1 MLDSVVIQEY
11 KDGVLTLW
19 LNRPEVLNAFNRDLA
34 NGLTEGIR
42 RAMTDI
48 QIRVVV
54 IRGRGR
60 GFCSGQDLSVA
71 LDERAGR
78 IRDIVREMYNPLIQA
93 MRDLPKPIIAS
104 VGGVAAGA
112 GMSLALAADLRIAAA
127 NARFVYGFS
136 GIGLAPDSG
145 ASYYLPR
152 IIGVARALEFSMLG
166 GSVNA
171 DQALALGLVS
181 KVVPVDALDEE
192 TEAFALRLAA
202 GPTVALGLTKRA
214 MYEGATGALADALER
229 EALYQQLASETED
242 FKEGVQAFLD
252 KRSPQ
257 YKGC

>member
-1 MLDSVVIQEY
+1 MEEVVLQEY
-11 KDGVLTLW
+11 KEGVLTLW
-19 LNRPEVLNAFNRDLA
+19 LNRPEVLNAFNRELA
-34 NGLTEGIR
+34 SGLVQGIR
-42 RAMTDI
+42 RAVADA

-54 IRGRGR
+54 IRGKGR

-104 VGGVAAGA
+104 IGGVAAGA
-112 GMSLALAADLRIAAA
+112 GMSLALAADLRVASTS
-127 NARFVYGFS
+127 ARFVYGFS

-171 DQALALGLVS
+171 EQALALGLVS
-181 KVVPVDALDEE
+181 KVVPDDALMAE
-192 TEAFALRLAA
+192 TDTLARRLAA

-214 MYEGATGALADALER
+214 MYEGATGALTDALER
-229 EALYQQLASETED
+229 EALYQQLASETQD
-242 FKEGVQAFLD
+242 FKEGVKAFLE
-252 KRSPQ
+252 KRVPD

>member
-1 MLDSVVIQEY
+1 MDSVVLQEH

-19 LNRPEVLNAFNRDLA
+19 LNRPEVLNAFNRELA
-34 NGLTEGIR
+34 TGLVEGVR
-42 RAMTDI
+42 RAVADVN
-48 QIRVVV
+48 IRVVV
-54 IRGRGR
+54 IRGKGR

-112 GMSLALAADLRIAAA
+112 GMSLALAADLRIAAS

-166 GSVNA
+166 GAVDAN
-171 DQALALGLVS
+171 QALALGLVS
-181 KVVPVDALDEE
+181 KVVSEEQLDGETSAL
-192 TEAFALRLAA
+192 AQRLAA

-229 EALYQQLASETED
+229 EALYQQLASESQD
-242 FKEGVQAFLD
+242 FKEGVKAFLE